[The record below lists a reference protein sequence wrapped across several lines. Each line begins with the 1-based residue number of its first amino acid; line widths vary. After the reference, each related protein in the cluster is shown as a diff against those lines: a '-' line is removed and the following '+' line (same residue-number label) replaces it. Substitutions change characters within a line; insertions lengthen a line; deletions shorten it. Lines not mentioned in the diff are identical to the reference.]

1 MKFYESIILIKK
13 NKTRAIGTGFKTNP
27 SNKFLCAFAFA
38 NDIRRLPS
46 NFATRLTS
54 VDHEVFSQ
62 RLLPC
67 VVHVL
72 FSVVKLSHSL
82 WLTNRL
88 LQRQVQRIKVS
99 GILRH
104 GEVKFQR
111 RKDRFQ
117 HLYVYYKLSTLL
129 AEWYKLPKLWFLSLL
144 RQSDYARTHWVSN
157 RRLRFTIFT
166 NKLLPWPG
174 IPLISKVNRRRK
186 FAVLKNGATN
196 FQHGRSRPCQG
207 LLW

>member
-1 MKFYESIILIKK
+1 MCFRVCKWHSTSSIQFRY
-13 NKTRAIGTGFKTNP
+13 KT
-27 SNKFLCAFAFA
+27 
-38 NDIRRLPS
+38 DIRGSWGIFSAAPS
-46 NFATRLTS
+46 MRRT
-54 VDHEVFSQ
+54 
-62 RLLPC
+62 C
-67 VVHVL
+67 L

-129 AEWYKLPKLWFLSLL
+129 AEWYKLPKLWSLSLL

-157 RRLRFTIFT
+157 RRFTIFT